1 MIEKLVR
8 LCVERR
14 VVALVL
20 TFAIA
25 AYGVHAY
32 LETPIEAFPDVTNLQ
47 INVIAQSPGLAPEE
61 IERQLTVPL
70 ERVLN
75 GIPGAISMRSES
87 LFGLSLIFVTFD
99 DDADVFRSRMLV
111 SERIGTADLPESAD
125 VRLAADATPLGE
137 VLQYRVASDRH
148 DLHQLRAAQEWTISR
163 VLKQV
168 PGVAD
173 VVSFGGYLEE
183 LHVEIDPARLE
194 AHGLTLTDVSDA
206 LEGSSVNVGGGFLRT
221 GEQELGIRS
230 VGVIRSPEDI
240 ARVVIR
246 RDEGLP
252 ITVGDVA
259 RIVQSGTPRRGTV
272 GLDLEAEIV
281 EGFVLLRRGENPT
294 AVLTGIH
301 ERIDDLHARILPDG
315 MRIEPFYD
323 RTVLVE
329 HTVATVH
336 RSLGEGFLFVV
347 AIVWLFLRTIRGSLV
362 VACLIP
368 LSLLSAFIGLHAL
381 GMPANLIS
389 MGAIDFGLLV
399 EAGVVLTENVI
410 HQMSHARPKNKRDIL
425 QLVIAATVSVGRPT
439 LFAMSIIIAALIP
452 IFALERVEGRIYRP
466 LAMTYTF
473 ALLAALV
480 FAMTA
485 IPALLA
491 LVLRPKDAGITEPRF
506 VTVLRDHYERLVGAA
521 MRRRWI
527 PLGMGA
533 LVVVAAAAVV
543 PQLGSEFMPALD
555 EGDLVIFVEM
565 PSSISL
571 EEGRDILLDVR
582 RRLLAFPEVVA
593 TMSEHGRPEDGTDNE
608 GSNMSET
615 FVRLRPRGE
624 WRPGVTKDVL
634 VDEMR
639 ASLTAIPGVRFNFSQ
654 PIKDN
659 VEESGTGVRGQVVL
673 KIFGIDL
680 DAMEAALAQSVA
692 ALEQIEGVVDLDI
705 YRNTSMPQLQID
717 LDRDAL
723 AREGIS
729 VQDAQRTIE
738 TALAGYV
745 VNEYW
750 DAERPIPIRVRLPRA
765 AREDRE
771 RIAEILIPAD
781 GDARVPLRD
790 LATLEVRTGRA
801 SINREDNSRTMALKF
816 NVQGRDLGSVI
827 QEAMAVVDDRVTP
840 PEGHYFVWSGEF
852 ENQQRAL
859 ARLSLVVPLALMI
872 VFGLLYLAL
881 GSMRGAVVILLAAPF
896 ALTGGVFALGLAG
909 LPLSVSAAIGFVAL
923 LGPVSLGGILVLS
936 AIQEQRLAG
945 LERLEAIVA
954 GAKVRFRADVMTAL
968 LAMFGLMPMAFG
980 TGIGSETQRPFALVM
995 VGGMATS
1002 LLVALFVVPAIYS
1015 FLGPRTIQPRSE
1027 RSSDDLERER
1037 GGLRAGEESS

>member
-1 MIEKLVR
+1 MLEKLVR

-14 VVALVL
+14 LAALAITL
-20 TFAIA
+20 GIA

-32 LETPIEAFPDVTNLQ
+32 LKTPIEAFPDVTNLQ
-47 INVIAQSPGLAPEE
+47 INVIAQRPGLAPEE

-75 GIPGAISMRSES
+75 GIPGSISMRSES
-87 LFGLSLIFVTFD
+87 LFGLALIFITFD
-99 DDADVFRSRMLV
+99 DDVDVFRSRMLV
-111 SERIGTADLPESAD
+111 AERIATADISEDAE
-125 VRLAADATPLGE
+125 VRLAPDATPLGE

-148 DLHQLRAAQEWTISR
+148 NLHELRAAQEWTISR
-163 VLKQV
+163 VLRQV

-183 LHVEIDPARLE
+183 IHVEVDPARLD
-194 AHGLTLTDVSDA
+194 AHDLTLAEVSRA
-206 LEGSSVNVGGGFLRT
+206 LESSSMNIGGGFLRA

-230 VGVIRSPEDI
+230 IGVIRDTEDI

-246 RDEGLP
+246 RDDGLP

-259 RIVQSGTPRRGTV
+259 RIVQSSTPRRGTV
-272 GLDLEAEIV
+272 GLNLEPEVV

-294 AVLTGIH
+294 EV
-301 ERIDDLHARILPDG
+301 LHAVHRKIAELHDRILPDG

-323 RTVLVE
+323 RTVLVD

-336 RSLGEGFLFVV
+336 RSLAEGFLFVV

-362 VACLIP
+362 VASLIP

-410 HQMSHARPKNKRDIL
+410 HQMSHARPRTAREIL
-425 QLVIAATVSVGRPT
+425 RLVISATVNVGRPT

-452 IFALERVEGRIYRP
+452 IFALERVEGRIYQP
-466 LAMTYTF
+466 LAMTYSF
-473 ALLAALV
+473 ALIAALI
-480 FAMTA
+480 FAMTT

-491 LVLRPKDAGITEPRF
+491 FVLRPKDAESVEPHF
-506 VTVLRDHYERLVGAA
+506 VTILRERYGRVVTGA

-527 PLGMGA
+527 PLGVGA
-533 LVVVAAAAVV
+533 LIIASAILVVSE
-543 PQLGSEFMPALD
+543 LGSEFMPALD
-555 EGDLVIFVEM
+555 EGDIVVFVEM

-571 EEGRDILLDVR
+571 EEGRDLLVEVR
-582 RRLLAFPEVVA
+582 RRLLAFPEVIA
-593 TMSEHGRPEDGTDNE
+593 TLSEHGRPEDGTDNE
-608 GSNMSET
+608 GANMSET
-615 FVRLRPRGE
+615 FVRLRHRDA
-624 WRPGVTKDVL
+624 WREGLTKDSL
-634 VDEMR
+634 IHEMR
-639 ASLTAIPGVRFNFSQ
+639 AALATIPGVKFNFSQ
-654 PIKDN
+654 PIRDN

-673 KIFGIDL
+673 KVFGTDL
-680 DAMEAALAQSVA
+680 DGMERALHE
-692 ALEQIEGVVDLDI
+692 ALSRLAQIEGVVDLDI
-705 YRNTSMPQLQID
+705 YRNTSMPQLQIE

-723 AREGIS
+723 VREGIT
-729 VQDAQRTIE
+729 VDDAQRTLE
-738 TALAGYV
+738 TALAGSV

-750 DAERPIPIRVRLPRA
+750 VEERPVPIRVRLPRTE
-765 AREDRE
+765 REDRD
-771 RIAEILIPAD
+771 RIGELLVPND
-781 GDARVPLRD
+781 EGARVPLRA
-790 LATLEVRTGRA
+790 LSSLEIRTGRA

-827 QEAMAVVDDRVTP
+827 AEAMAVVESDVHP
-840 PEGHYFVWSGEF
+840 PHGHYFVWSGEF
-852 ENQQRAL
+852 ENQERAL
-859 ARLSLVVPLALMI
+859 ARLSIVVPLSLLI

-881 GSMRGAVVILLAAPF
+881 GSFRGAVVILLAVPF
-896 ALTGGVFALGLAG
+896 ALTGGVFSLALAG

-936 AIQEQRLAG
+936 AIEEQRLAG
-945 LERLEAIVA
+945 LARADAIIA
-954 GAKVRFRADVMTAL
+954 GAKMRFRADVMTAL
-968 LAMFGLMPMAFG
+968 LAMFGLMPMALG

-995 VGGMATS
+995 VGGMATA
-1002 LLVALFVVPAIYS
+1002 LLVALFIVPTIYS
-1015 FLGPRTIQPRSE
+1015 FIGATTKEPT
-1027 RSSDDLERER
+1027 
-1037 GGLRAGEESS
+1037 